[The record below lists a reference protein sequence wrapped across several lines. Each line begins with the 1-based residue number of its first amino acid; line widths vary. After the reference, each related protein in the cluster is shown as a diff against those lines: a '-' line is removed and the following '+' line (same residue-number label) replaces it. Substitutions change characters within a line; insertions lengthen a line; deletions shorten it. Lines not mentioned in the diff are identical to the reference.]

1 MDNTA
6 SDTSISVKNEVK
18 LPREVKGNVW
28 IISLCWKEGFNG
40 GISEYVLVEMLEIG
54 LASLLLFQKSSNKSR
69 NTYSDL
75 AGNSSCYF

>member
-1 MDNTA
+1 MDNTG

-28 IISLCWKEGFNG
+28 LISLCWKEGFNG

-54 LASLLLFQKSSNKSR
+54 LASMLLLFQKSSNKS
-69 NTYSDL
+69 
-75 AGNSSCYF
+75 